1 MIDESY
7 SLISAILF
15 FLSPSRIFID
25 SLFKW
30 GMWAYGLI
38 HLPQCEEWHRKDE
51 LFFILSSGTFH

>member
-1 MIDESY
+1 MQF
-7 SLISAILF
+7 F